1 VIEMPCEAVL
11 FDCDGVL
18 VNSDASVISAWS
30 RWAVDNGLP
39 PNDVVPM
46 VHGRRSE
53 DIVALLMPRQSWNA
67 AVAQIDRYEAADAG
81 AVPAVLGARELT
93 EAIPAKKWAVVTSGK
108 SPLAK
113 ARLAAAGIALPSA
126 LITADLVTRGKPD
139 PEGYL
144 AAARELGVL
153 PADCV
158 VLEDAVAGIT
168 AARAAGVPAVIG
180 VGDRG
185 LEGQA
190 DVVVPDLTA
199 VRWSGS
205 GLVID
210 AAGSPASPLL
220 GLNSPARG

>member
-1 VIEMPCEAVL
+1 MIEFPCAAVL

-30 RWAVDNGLP
+30 RWAVDNDLH

-53 DIVALLMPRQSWNA
+53 DIVSLLMPPQKRVA
-67 AVAQIDRYEAADAG
+67 AVAQIDRYEVADA
-81 AVPAVLGARELT
+81 ATVPAVLGARELT
-93 EAIPAKKWAVVTSGK
+93 EAIPANKWAVVTSGK
-108 SPLAK
+108 TSLAK
-113 ARLAAAGIALPSA
+113 ARLAAAGIAIPSA
-126 LITADLVTRGKPD
+126 LITADIVERGKPD

-144 AAARELGVL
+144 AAAHELGIA
-153 PADCV
+153 PRHCV

-168 AARAAGVPAVIG
+168 AARAAGVLAVIG

-199 VRWSGS
+199 VRWHRS
-205 GLVID
+205 GLLID
-210 AAGSPASPLL
+210 AKSDTS
-220 GLNSPARG
+220 R